1 MMYFHTPRR
10 AVPVQEPGP
19 RRQAPASDSEDD
31 DDDNSH
37 EYEPTDDDDDEVPM
51 GTDVRPTRE
60 SLTPQSKLADI
71 KS

>member
-1 MMYFHTPRR
+1 MPCQCR
-10 AVPVQEPGP
+10 QEPGP
-19 RRQAPASDSEDD
+19 RRQAPASDSED